1 METPSFD
8 SRKDLYSLRQ
18 GLVARLQ
25 TAARGLPR
33 GDRARLHHSF
43 ARQWRWLSDRQ
54 MLTTLARAVR
64 EGRAESLRSMA
75 SGAPSLDVVLP
86 LAEELC
92 GSVENRVAA

>member
-1 METPSFD
+1 
-8 SRKDLYSLRQ
+8 
-18 GLVARLQ
+18 
-25 TAARGLPR
+25 
-33 GDRARLHHSF
+33 
-43 ARQWRWLSDRQ
+43 